1 VAFRVFRGRFDDSG
15 KAAEAAT
22 PALWRPGRRGE
33 GAAGEWGR
41 ENRIPLS
48 PFLCPDLFGRGGEL
62 AKVDSPSLISEKAN
76 LEKRAKEWLG
86 KGMVLNSFAPI
97 LLPMLHLLVVGIEC

>member
-33 GAAGEWGR
+33 GAAGE
-41 ENRIPLS
+41 
-48 PFLCPDLFGRGGEL
+48 
-62 AKVDSPSLISEKAN
+62 
-76 LEKRAKEWLG
+76 
-86 KGMVLNSFAPI
+86 
-97 LLPMLHLLVVGIEC
+97 